1 MNIIIRKW
9 QLNLPIT
16 CYQTNNISSTEIHFM
31 QLDFGS
37 IKHQPL
43 YIKQIFTMN
52 YPSILSNFNITA
64 LNEMQQS
71 CMETIP
77 KPNDVI
83 LISPT
88 GSGKTLGFL
97 LPVLQLLKTDHI
109 GVQVLILVPS
119 RELALQIEKV
129 FKQMSTNHK
138 ISCCY
143 GGHSVRIEENNLII
157 PPAVLVGTPG
167 RTVQH
172 LHQKSL
178 QLNLVHTLILDE
190 FDKSLELGYKEE
202 MEFIIKQCKKLNK
215 RILTSATALD
225 EIPKFVGLSNSV
237 AINYTNKHQQL
248 RSSLIL
254 KSVNVGGE
262 DKVKALILLLG
273 KINTKPC
280 IVFCNHR
287 ETVSRISD
295 QLSNLKIEHG
305 FYHGGL
311 EQIDREKALIKLRNG
326 SVNILITTDLASRGL
341 DIPELEVIIHYH
353 LPPTEEIMIHRNGR
367 TARMNA
373 NGTAYFLMDQKEY
386 LPKFLDTKPEE
397 EILPKKLVLP
407 DSNEWKTLYIAAG
420 KKDKIS
426 KMDIVGMLLQKGN
439 LQKEELGK
447 IEILDHSAYAAI
459 KSTKIS
465 HTIELIRNE
474 KIKNR
479 KIRMEIAS

>member
-1 MNIIIRKW
+1 
-9 QLNLPIT
+9 
-16 CYQTNNISSTEIHFM
+16 
-31 QLDFGS
+31 
-37 IKHQPL
+37 
-43 YIKQIFTMN
+43 MN
-52 YPSILSNFNITA
+52 YPSILSNFNITE
-64 LNEMQQS
+64 LNEMQQA
-71 CMETIP
+71 CMEAIP

-97 LPVLQLLKTDHI
+97 LPILQLLKEDLM

-119 RELALQIEKV
+119 RELAIQIEKV
-129 FKQMSTNHK
+129 FKQMSTPHK

-143 GGHSVRIEENNLII
+143 GGHSVRIEENNLLI
-157 PPAVLVGTPG
+157 PPSVLVGTPG
-167 RTVQH
+167 RIVQH
-172 LHQKSL
+172 IHQKSL
-178 QLNLVHTLILDE
+178 VINQVHTLILDE

-202 MEFIIKQCKKLNK
+202 MEFIIKQCKKLKK
-215 RILTSATALD
+215 RILTSATALN
-225 EIPKFVGLSNSV
+225 EIPKFVGLMNSI
-237 AINYTNKHQQL
+237 AINFTNEHPELK
-248 RSSLIL
+248 SSLIL
-254 KSVNVGGE
+254 KSINVNGD

-295 QLSNLKIEHG
+295 QLKNLKIEHG

-373 NGTAYFLMDQKEY
+373 NGTAYFLLDQKEY
-386 LPKFLDTKPEE
+386 LPRFIETKPEE

-407 DSNEWKTLYIAAG
+407 DANEWKTLYIAAG

-426 KMDIVGMLLQKGN
+426 KMDIVGMLLQKGQ
-439 LQKEELGK
+439 LHKDELGK
-447 IEILDHSAYAAI
+447 IEVLDHSAYAAI
-459 KSTKIS
+459 KAIKIL
-465 HTIELIRNE
+465 HTIQLIKDE

-479 KIRMEIAS
+479 KIKMEIAS